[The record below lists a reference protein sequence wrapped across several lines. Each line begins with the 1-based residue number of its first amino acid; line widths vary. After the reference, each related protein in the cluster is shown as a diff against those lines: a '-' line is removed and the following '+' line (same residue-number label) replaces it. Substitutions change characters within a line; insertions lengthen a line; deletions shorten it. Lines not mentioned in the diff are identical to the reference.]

1 MLGCVPDSDD
11 AIQLKRGSME
21 TAIGLGI
28 GLVVAVIA
36 ALVSFSVGKKQATDI
51 SSALKA
57 EAQKALDEAQAKAR
71 QMVVDAKEEAAKVRD
86 TAERDTKER
95 RNEALREEDR
105 LKASRRELDAQRAK
119 VEQRERASEKRQS
132 VLDKREGEL
141 DKLQKDKLSEL
152 ESKLAQVA
160 GMSRDEARN
169 ELLNAVREESR
180 NDMARV
186 IREVEAQTRETA
198 EQRARKIVVETM
210 QRVGTDSVAE
220 RAVTVVELPSEE
232 AKGRIIG
239 RNGRNVQAFEQVA
252 GVDVIVDDT
261 PESVTISCFDPVRR
275 EIARRALES
284 LVRDGRIHPTRI
296 ESALESARRDVERIM
311 ADEGDRASVEAGVP
325 GLPSEIIKTLGRLKY
340 RTSYG
345 QNQLFHSV
353 ESARLA
359 GLLAS
364 EFKADVKVCK
374 MGGLLHD
381 IGKALDRENEGTHV
395 QLGVDLLKRFNI
407 NPKVIHCVESH
418 HHDVPQETI
427 EAVIVEIADA
437 ISGSRPGARRE
448 TLETYVKRVRQLEDT
463 AKAFRG
469 VTEAY
474 AVQAGREIRVVVR
487 PEALD
492 DLACIELSRDIA
504 KRIEESMEYPGQIK
518 VTVVR
523 ETRAVEYAK

>member
-1 MLGCVPDSDD
+1 MDG
-11 AIQLKRGSME
+11 
-21 TAIGLGI
+21 TTGLGI
-28 GLVVAVIA
+28 GVVLALVAAVIA
-36 ALVSFSVGKKQATDI
+36 FLVGKKQATDV
-51 SSALKA
+51 SAALKV
-57 EAQKALDEAQAKAR
+57 EAQKSLDEAQSKAR
-71 QMVVDAKEEAAKVRD
+71 QMIVDAKEEAAKARD
-86 TAERDTKER
+86 NAERDIKER
-95 RNEALREEDR
+95 RSEIQREEDR
-105 LKASRRELDAQRAK
+105 LKSSRREVDAQRNK
-119 VEQRERASEKRQS
+119 LEQREKNAEKRQS
-132 VLDKREGEL
+132 QLDKRESDVERLQKEKLGEL
-141 DKLQKDKLSEL
+141 EV
-152 ESKLAQVA
+152 KLASVA

-169 ELLNAVREESR
+169 ELLSAVREESR

-186 IREVEAQTRETA
+186 IREVEAQIKETA
-198 EQRARKIVVETM
+198 DVRARKLVIETM
-210 QRVGTDSVAE
+210 QRVATDTVAE
-220 RAVTVVELPSEE
+220 RAVTMVELPSEE

-261 PESVTISCFDPVRR
+261 PEAVTISCFDPVRR

-296 ESALESARRDVERIM
+296 ETALESARRDVERIM
-311 ADEGDRASVEAGVP
+311 ADEGDRATVEAGVTGVP
-325 GLPSEIIKTLGRLKY
+325 TEVVKTLGRLKY

-353 ESARLA
+353 ETARIA

-364 EFKADVKVCK
+364 EFKADVKICK

-395 QLGVDLLKRFNI
+395 QLGVDLLRRFNV
-407 NPKVIHCVESH
+407 NPKVVHCVESH
-418 HHDVPQETI
+418 HHDVPQETL

-463 AKAFRG
+463 ARSFKG
-469 VTEAY
+469 VSEAY
-474 AVQAGREIRVVVR
+474 AVQAGREVRVVVK
-487 PEALD
+487 PESMD
-492 DLACIELSRDIA
+492 DLGCIELSRDIA

>member
-1 MLGCVPDSDD
+1 MDGITGL
-11 AIQLKRGSME
+11 I
-21 TAIGLGI
+21 IGIVLA
-28 GLVVAVIA
+28 VVAGI
-36 ALVSFSVGKKQATDI
+36 VGFITGKRQTTDI
-51 SSALKA
+51 GASLRS
-57 EAQKALDEAQAKAR
+57 EAQKSLDEAQSKAR
-71 QMVVDAKEEAAKVRD
+71 QFLVDAKEEAAKTRENADRD
-86 TAERDTKER
+86 VKER
-95 RNEALREEDR
+95 RTEVQREEDR
-105 LKASRRELDAQRAK
+105 LKTTRREIDAQRTK
-119 VEQRERASEKRQS
+119 TEQRERTAEKRQTA
-132 VLDKREGEL
+132 LDKREADL
-141 DKLQKDKLSEL
+141 DKLQKEKVGEL
-152 ESKLAQVA
+152 EAKLAAVA
-160 GMSRDEARN
+160 GMTRDEARN
-169 ELLNAVREESR
+169 ELLQTVREDAR
-180 NDMARV
+180 NDMART
-186 IREVEAQTRETA
+186 IREVETQTKEVA
-198 EQRARKIVVETM
+198 DNRARKIVIEAM
-210 QRVGTDSVAE
+210 QRVATETVAE

-252 GVDVIVDDT
+252 GVDIIVDDT
-261 PESVTISCFDPVRR
+261 PEAVTISCFDPVRR

-296 ESALESARRDVERIM
+296 ESSLDSARRDVERIM
-311 ADEGDRASVEAGVP
+311 ADEGDRATVEAGVP
-325 GLPSEIIKTLGRLKY
+325 GLPSEIVKTLGRLKY

-353 ESARLA
+353 ETARIA

-364 EFKADVKVCK
+364 EFKADVKICK

-395 QLGVDLLKRFNI
+395 QLGVDLLRRFNL
-407 NPKVIHCVESH
+407 NPKVVHCVESH
-418 HHDVPQETI
+418 HHDVPQETV

-463 AKAFRG
+463 ARGFKGVAEAF
-469 VTEAY
+469 
-474 AVQAGREIRVVVR
+474 AVQAGREVRVVVK
-487 PEALD
+487 PDAID

-523 ETRAVEYAK
+523 ETRVVDYAK

>member
-1 MLGCVPDSDD
+1 
-11 AIQLKRGSME
+11 ME
-21 TAIGLGI
+21 PLMGLGI
-28 GLVVAVIA
+28 GLVAAVIA
-36 ALVSFSVGKKQATDI
+36 SIIAFVVGKKQATDV
-51 SSALKA
+51 SAALKV
-57 EAQKALDEAQAKAR
+57 EAQKSLDEAQAKAR
-71 QMVVDAKEEAAKVRD
+71 QMVVDAKEESVKLREAAEKD
-86 TAERDTKER
+86 QKER
-95 RNEALREEDR
+95 RLEAQREEDK
-105 LKASRRELDAQRAK
+105 LKTQRREVEAQRTK
-119 VEQRERASEKRQS
+119 VEQREKTADKRQAT
-132 VLDKREGEL
+132 LDKREGDLE
-141 DKLQKDKLSEL
+141 KLQAEKVGQL

-160 GMSRDEARN
+160 GMSREDART
-169 ELLNAVREESR
+169 ELLNTVREESR
-180 NDMARV
+180 SDMARV
-186 IREVEAQTRETA
+186 IRETEAQTRETA
-198 EQRARKIVVETM
+198 DVRARKIVIETM
-210 QRVGTDSVAE
+210 QRVATDTVAE

-252 GVDVIVDDT
+252 GVDIIVDDT
-261 PESVTISCFDPVRR
+261 PEAVTISCFDPVRR

-284 LVRDGRIHPTRI
+284 LVRDGRIHPSRI
-296 ESALESARRDVERIM
+296 ESSLESARRDVERIM

-325 GLPSEIIKTLGRLKY
+325 GLPNEIIKTLGRLKY

-353 ESARLA
+353 ESARIA

-364 EFKADVKVCK
+364 EFKADIKICK

-395 QLGVDLLKRFNI
+395 QLGVDLLRRFNI
-407 NPKVIHCVESH
+407 NPKVVHCVESH
-418 HHDVPQETI
+418 HHDVQQETL

-463 AKAFRG
+463 ARGFKGVAEAF
-469 VTEAY
+469 
-474 AVQAGREIRVVVR
+474 AVQAGREVRVVVK

-492 DLACIELSRDIA
+492 DLACIELSKSIA

-523 ETRAVEYAK
+523 EMRAVDYAK